1 MPRLTLVRHG
11 QAAAGFGEDHD
22 PGLSEIGRR
31 QAEAAADAVAP
42 LGPLP
47 ILCSPLRR
55 CRETAQVLADRW
67 DVTPTVDPAVGEIT
81 SPTDDLAGRTAWL
94 REAMQGPWSALDDE
108 RRTWRDGVV
117 ARLLAIDTDTV
128 VHSHFIAIN
137 AAVGAAL
144 GEDRVVCFTPDNC
157 SITTLESDGRSL
169 SIVSLGGQAMTEVR

>member
-1 MPRLTLVRHG
+1 MARITLVRHG

-22 PGLSEIGRR
+22 PGLSPLGQQ
-31 QAEAAADAVAP
+31 QAVAAAEAVAP

-55 CRETAQVLADRW
+55 CRETAQALADCW
-67 DVTPTVDPAVGEIT
+67 SVTPEVDAAVGEIT

-94 REAMQGPWSALDDE
+94 REAMAGPWSALDDE
-108 RRTWRDGVV
+108 RLAWRDAVV
-117 ARLLAIDTDTV
+117 ARLLRIDTDTV

-157 SITTLESDGRSL
+157 SITTLETDGRSL
-169 SIVSLGGQAMTEVR
+169 SVVSLGGQAMTEVR

>member
-1 MPRLTLVRHG
+1 MPRLTLIRHG
-11 QAAAGFGEDHD
+11 QAAAGFGEDLD
-22 PGLSEIGRR
+22 PGLSDIGRR
-31 QAEAAADAVAP
+31 QAAAAADAVEA

-67 DVTPTVDPAVGEIT
+67 SVTPTIDGAVGEIT

-94 REAMQGPWSALDDE
+94 RRAMQGPWSALDAE
-108 RRTWRDGVV
+108 RLAWRDGVV
-117 ARLLAIDTDTV
+117 ERLLRIDTDTV

-157 SITTLESDGRSL
+157 SLTTLESDGSSL
-169 SIVSLGGQAMTEVR
+169 TVVSLGGQAMTEVR

>member
-11 QAAAGFGEDHD
+11 QAAAGFGEDLD
-22 PGLSEIGRR
+22 PGLSEVGRH
-31 QAEAAADAVAP
+31 QAAAAADAVAP

-55 CRETAQVLADRW
+55 CRETAQALADRW
-67 DVTPTVDPAVGEIT
+67 GVTPTVDAAVGEIT
-81 SPTDDLAGRTAWL
+81 SPTDDLVGRTAWL
-94 REAMQGPWSALDDE
+94 RDAMQGPWSSLDDE
-108 RRTWRDGVV
+108 RLAWRDAVV

-157 SITTLESDGRSL
+157 SITTLDADGRSL
-169 SIVSLGGQAMTEVR
+169 LVVSLGGQAVTEVR

>member
-1 MPRLTLVRHG
+1 VARITLVRHG

-22 PGLSEIGRR
+22 PGLSPVGRR
-31 QAEAAADAVAP
+31 QAALAADALEA
-42 LGPLP
+42 LGPLR

-55 CRETAQVLADRW
+55 CRETAQALADRW
-67 DVTPTVDPAVGEIT
+67 GVKPTVDAAVGEIT

-94 REAMQGPWSALDDE
+94 RSAMQGPWSALDDE
-108 RRTWRDGVV
+108 RQRWRAGVV
-117 ARLLAIDTDTV
+117 ERLLQLDTDTV

-157 SITTLESDGRSL
+157 SITTLETDGSTL
-169 SIVSLGGQAMTEVR
+169 TVVSLGGQAVTEVR